1 MNSKMNEIT
10 KAMPTVPETK
20 KSYTMKVLF
29 GPMFGC
35 ELNLPED
42 DYFIIISQGIAL
54 DDAGETVISSGEH
67 AAAYTYNTLYIP
79 CDRPSPNLVLRLSA
93 PAENGEGPSR
103 FRIEVQDEKNSFP
116 TTVNENE
123 IFISEHIRFAIKRS
137 EDEWQE
143 SIRNFMPLPHVD
155 AEIKGQE
162 TIAYFNAKRHDT
174 LIVCAAI
181 LLILIIAAAVIWYKK
196 VENERQVLNLNE
208 ALAGS
213 PAAID
218 IYRGRE
224 NSAIYVLVSKHQAL
238 EWVKEALFKL
248 GENNNVVPLLLVQHQ
263 KTTAEELIKSG
274 YPVVQIDYSKPQH
287 PVIILWQDLSPIQR
301 ERLTSF
307 ALQKIPFAL
316 DTQIFIKSK
325 QQLLQDARQG
335 LDRMYI
341 HYRQIN
347 TSSGYALVIRDAL
360 SDNALS
366 ALQRFINDFHCQWG
380 TRIINFP
387 INLNENWLE
396 NKSYLDSSNGYLFL
410 NPRHW
415 YFPLKQGDI
424 NG

>member
-1 MNSKMNEIT
+1 MNSDMNEIT
-10 KAMPTVPETK
+10 EAMPVVPETK
-20 KSYTMKVLF
+20 KSYTLKVLF

-35 ELNLPED
+35 ELNLPAD
-42 DYFIIISQGIAL
+42 DYFIIINQCIAI
-54 DDAGETVISSGEH
+54 DDTGSTAISSGEH

-79 CDRPSPNLVLRLSA
+79 CDRPSPNLILRLSA
-93 PAENGEGPSR
+93 PAEEGEGPGN
-103 FRIEVQDEKNSFP
+103 FRVEIQDQNNSFP
-116 TTVNENE
+116 TTVYEND
-123 IFISEHIRFAIKRS
+123 IFTREHIRFALKRS
-137 EDEWQE
+137 EDEWSE
-143 SIRNFMPLPHVD
+143 SIRNFSLAPNLD
-155 AEIKGQE
+155 AEFKGQE
-162 TIAYFNAKRHDT
+162 TIAEFNAKKHHT
-174 LIVCAAI
+174 LIVGAAI
-181 LLILIIAAAVIWYKK
+181 LLILMISAAVIWYKK
-196 VENERQVLNLNE
+196 LESDSQVLNLNE
-208 ALAGS
+208 TLAGA

-224 NSAIYVLVSKHQAL
+224 NSTIYVLATNYQAL

-248 GENNNVVPLLLVQHQ
+248 GENNNVVPLWLVQHQ
-263 KTTAEELIKSG
+263 KATSEVLIKSG

-287 PVIILWQDLSPIQR
+287 PVIILWQALSPAQQ
-301 ERLTSF
+301 EQLTSL

-316 DTQIFIKSK
+316 DVQVFIKSK

-335 LDRMYI
+335 LDRMHI

-347 TSSGYALVIRDAL
+347 SPSGYALVIRDAL
-360 SDNALS
+360 SDNALL
-366 ALQRFINDFHCQWG
+366 ALQRFIKDFNRQWG
-380 TRIINFP
+380 THIINFS